1 MVDKTVLDKAITG
14 AESIIDVPF
23 NTYANSIGF
32 QFVYEGLDADIT
44 LMPQV
49 SLNNGLNYDDFE
61 AAKITLDSSGTSESI
76 TITDLKANTTIRW
89 KALASDATTG
99 TITSV
104 YVSK

>member
-1 MVDKTVLDKAITG
+1 MVEQTVLDKVITG

-32 QFVYEGLDADIT
+32 QFVYDSLDADIT

-49 SLNNGLNYDDFE
+49 SLNNGANYDDFE
-61 AAKITLDSSGTSESI
+61 AGQITLDSASTSESI

-89 KALASDATTG
+89 KVLTSDATTG
-99 TITSV
+99 KLTSV